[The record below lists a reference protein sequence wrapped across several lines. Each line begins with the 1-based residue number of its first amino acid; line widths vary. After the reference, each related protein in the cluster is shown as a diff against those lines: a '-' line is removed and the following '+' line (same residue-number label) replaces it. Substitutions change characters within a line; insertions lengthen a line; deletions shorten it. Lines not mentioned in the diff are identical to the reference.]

1 MGDGSPHPMR
11 TRLANPPDL
20 FSAQWDCPHGSI
32 CPVRPADAEWGE
44 RRVEVAI
51 PEREGQLNCDYQH
64 NINVQQVQ
72 LCI

>member
-1 MGDGSPHPMR
+1 MR
-11 TRLANPPDL
+11 
-20 FSAQWDCPHGSI
+20 FVSA
-32 CPVRPADAEWGE
+32 PVRPADAECGE

-51 PEREGQLNCDYQH
+51 SEIIIVNKFYTLVSPECEDQLNYDYQH